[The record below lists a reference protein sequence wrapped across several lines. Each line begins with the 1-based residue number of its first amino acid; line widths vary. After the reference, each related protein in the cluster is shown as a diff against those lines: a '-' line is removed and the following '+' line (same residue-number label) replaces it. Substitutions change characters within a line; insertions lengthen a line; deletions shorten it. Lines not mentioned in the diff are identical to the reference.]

1 MFSHW
6 QKARKTLI
14 RLNLSQKAPELE
26 AESSGVSTQSD
37 DSLDEENQEQ
47 ESVAQEA
54 SINNPENQSVSQN
67 QSVVAEPTS
76 VSINSETHAQIEAEV
91 SQQVSTT
98 STGSNQAAESA
109 EVSSRSETEAQN
121 DAEIVRETVNGVTTY
136 TINDSMGQREISI
149 LAQPETTNQARLIHD
164 RGVINRGRNENSFF
178 THLSMKYQLSMK
190 MKDNEN

>member
-1 MFSHW
+1 MFSHRRGTR
-6 QKARKTLI
+6 QTLI
-14 RLNLSQKAPELE
+14 RLNVSQKAPELE

-47 ESVAQEA
+47 VAQEA

-76 VSINSETHAQIEAEV
+76 VSINSETHAQTEAEV

-98 STGSNQAAESA
+98 SAGSNQAAESA

-149 LAQPETTNQARLIHD
+149 LAQPETTNQAWFIHY
-164 RGVINRGRNENSFF
+164 RGVTKAFNAKNLVEPVKGTRGHVDSVF
-178 THLSMKYQLSMK
+178 LQS
-190 MKDNEN
+190 